1 MFPRMST
8 TPVARDLAGVTA
20 ARHLTEDQQALAD
33 AVADFC
39 AGEAGTHEQR
49 LALTKDRTTL
59 HNDALYRQLGEL
71 GYIGAPLPEIYGG
84 MGGGTVELCLLL
96 EESTYGRVPIEGMS
110 VTMIVAGAYE
120 RFGTEAQK
128 TDVLSRIAEGDVF
141 AIAMSEPGS
150 GSDVASMRTK
160 AIVEGDEIV
169 LNGHKTWI
177 TCAAHSSEILV
188 IARSFEGERKHDG
201 LTMVSVPRDTPGV
214 EIRPI
219 NTMGGDEQCDVFF
232 NDVRVPASQVL
243 GEVGAGWGQLV
254 AGLNVE
260 RLIIGAVML
269 GLARRAFDDAL
280 AYVREREQFG
290 RKIGSFQSMKHKVA
304 DLATELLCCEL
315 LVYDVARKI
324 DEDPSRLLPREASM
338 AKLKVTEVVKRIA
351 LEGMQMMGGY
361 GYATEYDMEAYLRQA
376 VVSTIYGGTNEIQ
389 RDIIGATYGL

>member
-1 MFPRMST
+1 MST
-8 TPVARDLAGVTA
+8 TPIARDLAGVTS

-39 AGEAGTHEQR
+39 QGESGTREQR
-49 LALTKDRTTL
+49 EALTNGRTTL
-59 HNDALYRQLGEL
+59 HNDGLYRQMAEL
-71 GYIGAPLPEIYGG
+71 GYVGAPLPEAYGG
-84 MGGGTVELCLLL
+84 SGGGVVDLCTLL
-96 EESTYGRVPIEGMS
+96 EETTYGRAPIEGVA

-128 TDVLSRIAEGDVF
+128 QDVLNRIAAGDVM

-150 GSDVASMRTK
+150 GSDVASMRTR
-160 AIVEGDEIV
+160 VEVDGDEVV

-177 TCAAHSSEILV
+177 TCAGHATDILV
-188 IARSFEGERKHDG
+188 IGRSFTGDRKHDG
-201 LTMVSVPRDTPGV
+201 LTMALVPAGAAGM
-214 EIRPI
+214 EIRNI
-219 NTMGGDEQCDVFF
+219 STMGGDEQCDVFF
-232 NDVRVPASQVL
+232 TDVRIPKDRIL
-243 GEVGAGWGQLV
+243 GEVGGGWGQLV

-260 RLIIGAVML
+260 RLIIAAVML

-290 RKIGSFQSMKHKVA
+290 KKIGSFQAMKHKVA
-304 DLATELLCCEL
+304 DLATELRCCEL
-315 LVYDVARKI
+315 LVYEVARTI
-324 DEDPSRLLPREASM
+324 DEDPNRLLPREASM
-338 AKLKVTEVVKRIA
+338 AKLKVTEVVKRVA

-389 RDIIGATYGL
+389 RDIIGMTYGL